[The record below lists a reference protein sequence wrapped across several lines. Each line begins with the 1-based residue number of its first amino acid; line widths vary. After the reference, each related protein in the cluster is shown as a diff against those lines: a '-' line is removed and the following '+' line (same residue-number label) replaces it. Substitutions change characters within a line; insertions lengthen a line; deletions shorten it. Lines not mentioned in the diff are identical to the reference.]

1 MLGEFLE
8 KNCPDVSVKIVIKH
22 TSEWTEFIDSV
33 SQVSLHHQQEVTV
46 FNCTQTCRS
55 FGFYERTCSIVFTI
69 EGDLIGDG
77 ANFVEHVRDR
87 YGKVLGMT
95 KEN

>member
-22 TSEWTEFIDSV
+22 TTDWTEFIES
-33 SQVSLHHQQEVTV
+33 
-46 FNCTQTCRS
+46 TCRS
-55 FGFYERTCSIVFTI
+55 FGFYERTCPIVFTI

-95 KEN
+95 KESQKRRTNENV

>member
-22 TSEWTEFIDSV
+22 TSDWTEFIDSV
-33 SQVSLHHQQEVTV
+33 SIRKSVNFSSK
-46 FNCTQTCRS
+46 QTCRS
-55 FGFYERTCSIVFTI
+55 FGFYERTCPIVFTI

-77 ANFVEHVRDR
+77 ANFVEHCRDR
-87 YGKVLGMT
+87 YSKVLGMT
-95 KEN
+95 KE